1 MSTVEVKV
9 PDIGDF
15 KEVEVI
21 ELLVKVGDTIK
32 VDQSLV
38 TVESDKASMEIP
50 SSHAGVIKEL
60 RVKLGDKIAEGSL
73 LLIVEAEGGAAVTSP
88 APAPAAAP
96 VAAPAP
102 VAAVSAPLV
111 AATAVV
117 GIVEVKVPDIG
128 DFKEVEVIELMVK
141 VGDTIKVDQS
151 LITVES
157 DKASMEIP
165 SSHAGVVKE
174 VKVKVGDKVAE
185 GSLLLLVEA
194 VGAATAT
201 AAASAPAAPAP
212 APVAPVA
219 ASAPAVPA
227 PVASGYSGQ
236 VDVQCDMMVLGAGP
250 GGYSAAFRAADLGLN
265 TVLVEKY
272 STLGG
277 VCLNVGCIP
286 SKALLHVAAV
296 IDETSHMEALG
307 VSFAK
312 PTIDIDKLRGY
323 KESVI
328 KKMTTGLAGMA
339 KARKVNIVQ
348 GVGQFLSPYHIEV
361 TAADGTK
368 KVVQF
373 KQAIIAAGSSVVN
386 LPFVPADPR
395 IVDST
400 GALELRQVP
409 KRMLVIGGGIIGLEM
424 ATVYS
429 TLGARIDVVEMMD
442 GLMQG
447 ADRDMV
453 KVWQKFNEKRFDNI
467 MLKTKTVGVE
477 ALPEGIKVTFAS
489 AVEGEAAPAPQL
501 YDLVLVAVGRSPNGK
516 KIAADKAGVAV
527 TDRGFINVDKQM
539 RTNVPHIFAIGD
551 LVGQPMLAHKAVHE
565 AHVAAEAAAGEKA
578 YFDASV
584 IPSVAYTDPEVAWV
598 GVTEDE
604 AKAKGLKVEKGLFPW
619 MASGRAVANGRDEGF
634 TKLIFDAETKR
645 IVGGGIVGTHAG
657 DMIGEIALAIEMG
670 ADAVDIG
677 KTIHPHPTLG
687 ESIGM
692 AAEVFKGV
700 CTDLPPQ
707 RKK

>member
-1 MSTVEVKV
+1 MSLIEVKV

-21 ELLVKVGDTIK
+21 ELLVKTGDTIK

-50 SSHAGVIKEL
+50 SSHAGVIKDL
-60 RVKLGDKIAEGSL
+60 KVKIGDKVGEGSL
-73 LLIVEAEGGAAVTSP
+73 LLLLEASETAA

-96 VAAPAP
+96 VAAVPAP
-102 VAAVSAPLV
+102 VA
-111 AATAVV
+111 
-117 GIVEVKVPDIG
+117 
-128 DFKEVEVIELMVK
+128 
-141 VGDTIKVDQS
+141 
-151 LITVES
+151 
-157 DKASMEIP
+157 
-165 SSHAGVVKE
+165 
-174 VKVKVGDKVAE
+174 
-185 GSLLLLVEA
+185 
-194 VGAATAT
+194 
-201 AAASAPAAPAP
+201 AAPAP
-212 APVAPVA
+212 APIAGSYA
-219 ASAPAVPA
+219 
-227 PVASGYSGQ
+227 GK
-236 VDVQCDMMVLGAGP
+236 VDVECDMLVLGAGP
-250 GGYSAAFRAADLGLN
+250 GGYSAAFRAADLGMN
-265 TVLVEKY
+265 TVLVERY
-272 STLGG
+272 AALGG

-296 IDETSHMEALG
+296 IDETASMAAHG
-307 VSFAK
+307 VTFDK
-312 PTIDIDKLRGY
+312 PQIDIDKLRGY

-328 KKMTTGLAGMA
+328 KKMTTGLSGMA
-339 KARKVNIVQ
+339 KARKVNVIQ
-348 GVGQFLSPYHIEV
+348 GVGQFLGQNHLEV
-361 TAADGTK
+361 TAADGSK
-368 KVVQF
+368 KTLQF
-373 KQAIIAAGSSVVN
+373 RQAIIAAGSSVVK
-386 LPFVPADPR
+386 LPFVPEDAR

-400 GALELRQVP
+400 GALELRSVP

-453 KVWQKFNEKRFDNI
+453 KVWQKFNEKRFDKV
-467 MLKTKTVGVE
+467 MTKTKTVAVD
-477 ALPEGIKVTFAS
+477 ALKEGIKVTFES
-489 AVEGEAAPAPQL
+489 ADPAVAAPEPQL
-501 YDLVLVAVGRSPNGK
+501 YDMVLVAVGRSPNGK
-516 KIAADKAGVAV
+516 QIAADKAGVAV
-527 TDRGFINVDKQM
+527 TDRGFINVDSQM

-551 LVGQPMLAHKAVHE
+551 IVGQPMLAHKAVHE
-565 AHVAAEAAAGEKA
+565 AHVAAEAAAGQKSH
-578 YFDASV
+578 FDARV

-598 GVTEDE
+598 GITEDE
-604 AKAKGLKVEKGLFPW
+604 AKAKGIKLEKGLFPW

-634 TKLIFDAETKR
+634 TKLLFDAETHR

-692 AAEVFKGV
+692 AAEVFEGV
-700 CTDLPPQ
+700 CTDLPPA